1 MSIKLK
7 SKTPS
12 LLPIRNKII
21 VDTVFGN
28 VVIKQNERNEYY
40 IEQNFVSGNSLFSVY
55 LNALTPFTFSCFND
69 LLRNIQVQSDLFL
82 ERHIANNVATVEI
95 T

>member
-1 MSIKLK
+1 MTIKLK
-7 SKTPS
+7 SSIPKV
-12 LLPIRNKII
+12 LPIRNKTI

-28 VVIKQNERNEYY
+28 IIIKQNEQQHYY
-40 IEQNFVSGNSLFSVY
+40 IEKLWLDGLFATY

-82 ERHIANNVATVEI
+82 ERHIAKNISSVEM

>member
-28 VVIKQNERNEYY
+28 VVIKQNEHNEYY
-40 IEQNFVSGNSLFSVY
+40 IEQNFVSGNSLFGVY

-82 ERHIANNVATVEI
+82 ERHIANNIGRVEI
-95 T
+95 N